1 MDVTAITDMPLE
13 DWLLPNETI
22 RFSALD
28 GHSKLKVN
36 VTDKRLIFYKEGL
49 ASESLEAYMLD
60 HIAGYRITI
69 TRKITYLIT
78 GITLTVIG
86 IMAIIYLLTF
96 RHTVFAALKP
106 LPELITVLIL
116 ATPFFIAVTGI
127 TLTYLGL
134 AQYGSLELTITGKGK
149 IAKTLKLSRH
159 EYIQLSKELSPL
171 YG

>member
-86 IMAIIYLLTF
+86 IVAIIYLLTF

-127 TLTYLGL
+127 TLIPYGIT
-134 AQYGSLELTITGKGK
+134 QYGNLELAITGKGK
-149 IAKTLKLSRH
+149 ITKTLKLSRH
-159 EYIQLSKELSPL
+159 GYIQLSKHLSM
-171 YG
+171 